1 MLVERDGLDGSEPGL
16 ECVFIQVVLEDFKA
30 AGPDDNMILRGHV
43 QVSGFD
49 NKIGEKTVEKKTFFC
64 CFFWKTHN
72 SLKIKKKN
80 FQLLF

>member
-1 MLVERDGLDGSEPGL
+1 
-16 ECVFIQVVLEDFKA
+16 
-30 AGPDDNMILRGHV
+30 MILRGHV
-43 QVSGFD
+43 QVSGSD